1 MNFTTKPIYYFTT
14 PRGKGELGGW
24 AVAAV
29 LIALFWNDNIFEL
42 VSSLLVLAIAFFIR
56 YSTLSSH
63 FTLRD
68 KRIIFSA
75 HLRKDERIGYGPVRI
90 TSGISKFK
98 SVTLSIG
105 KIERIEYSSNEKEV
119 PKDIGHLRLFGE
131 ILTLDRK
138 GDLVTDVYAPSFAEI
153 HGVTNFKSVSEI
165 LRKEFFNANHVTM
178 ER

>member
-14 PRGKGELGGW
+14 PRGKGELGVW

-75 HLRKDERIGYGPVRI
+75 HLRKDERIGYA

-138 GDLVTDVYAPSFAEI
+138 GDLVTDVYAPSFVEI